1 MVLIKDSY
9 TGFSG
14 QKGFG
19 GSDSSVANLSNIQKN
34 FINQVDAKREAGMG
48 ISAGEEKKY
57 KKFKEKQNQNISSAT
72 TTDTSGVTRP
82 TEVASLQGT
91 INFIK
96 NPKAFLQKQVDKG
109 LDSMTESGK
118 TMFGTD
124 IGGSAVGEDGLG
136 RFGSKDDLQSS
147 IRTGDQFSPVVSDTD
162 MSPSLGATE
171 GSLLASA
178 NIGTDDGFNQFI
190 QKDFGIT
197 TDSSTYKSFPGNIK
211 FDLKNQYEDSLK
223 FKEGT
228 QINQAPV
235 KEKTIGERVADFTGN
250 VVNTLT
256 GTQSA
261 VAQTKETGKGL
272 FGGSVPEGTYSQF
285 SPTTKSQYQ
294 TNREENRPFSSKNLD
309 ASKTPFGSVNLRAS
323 EKPTTVKTESNVGGT
338 VVTPADT
345 SALNV
350 KSFANRGKVDTGD
363 TSFSAYVRAGGE
375 GQERGVTTPKSTGAP
390 RQTVASLPS
399 NYKSTEAEAFRKAAA
414 FKEAQGIAKRN
425 PNVSV
430 GVDSKGQPKA
440 TAANNSGVARAQAAA
455 VNRKISGKSISQTKA
470 ANQAS
475 MRQRASERNKAFQA
489 AKKAGTLSKSARTAA
504 GQRARNKAAAKA
516 RAKAAAKARNKAK
529 NRNRRG
535 GAGRRSGGRRRRC
548 DIFLKH
554 NISPL
559 TNMNLIRDDLAEVAY
574 FVKEIQ
580 K

>member
-1 MVLIKDSY
+1 VIARIEGTGIKTPSKKASRMA
-9 TGFSG
+9 GEKKVASSFSG
-14 QKGFG
+14 G
-19 GSDSSVANLSNIQKN
+19 GSGGNY
-34 FINQVDAKREAGMG
+34 VDAGDARGFVSIDQATKMLANPDRFKMRPSEVRYLRE
-48 ISAGEEKKY
+48 
-57 KKFKEKQNQNISSAT
+57 
-72 TTDTSGVTRP
+72 
-82 TEVASLQGT
+82 
-91 INFIK
+91 
-96 NPKAFLQKQVDKG
+96 
-109 LDSMTESGK
+109 SMPI
-118 TMFGTD
+118 D
-124 IGGSAVGEDGLG
+124 RVQAP
-136 RFGSKDDLQSS
+136 SS
-147 IRTGDQFSPVVSDTD
+147 IRSGDQFSPIVSDTD
-162 MSPSLGATE
+162 MSPSLGASE

-178 NIGTDDGFNQFI
+178 DIGTDDGFNQFI

-211 FDLKNQYEDSLK
+211 FDLKNQYQDSLK

-285 SPTTKSQYQ
+285 SPTSKPQYQ
-294 TNREENRPFSSKNLD
+294 VNREENRPFSSKNLD

-350 KSFANRGKVDTGD
+350 KSFSNRGKVDTGD
-363 TSFSAYVRAGGE
+363 TSFSSYVRGGGE
-375 GQERGVTTPKSTGAP
+375 GQERGITTPQSTGAP

-399 NYKSTEAEAFRKAAA
+399 NYKQTEAESFRKAAA

-440 TAANNSGVARAQAAA
+440 TATNNTGVARAQAMA
-455 VNRKISGKSISQTKA
+455 VNRKLSGTKPKSGKERAQDAAKA
-470 ANQAS
+470 
-475 MRQRASERNKAFQA
+475 R
-489 AKKAGTLSKSARTAA
+489 KKAGPNRKMSDGQQTRSQAGASARTAQ
-504 GQRARNKAAAKA
+504 GNRARVRSNARKRAQAAAK
-516 RAKAAAKARNKAK
+516 
-529 NRNRRG
+529 
-535 GAGRRSGGRRRRC
+535 RRR
-548 DIFLKH
+548 KKK
-554 NISPL
+554 S
-559 TNMNLIRDDLAEVAY
+559 
-574 FVKEIQ
+574 K
-580 K
+580 KK

>member
-1 MVLIKDSY
+1 MATIEGTGIKTPSKKSQRLAADYNNFVDPMDKVLRDLDSAIQRTSGQESTGGVKETGRGMADTFNPAKDFQVRSNY
-9 TGFSG
+9 FSPGGGAYDSRNNIETASAGSDFSG
-14 QKGFG
+14 L
-19 GSDSSVANLSNIQKN
+19 VA
-34 FINQVDAKREAGMG
+34 
-48 ISAGEEKKY
+48 
-57 KKFKEKQNQNISSAT
+57 
-72 TTDTSGVTRP
+72 
-82 TEVASLQGT
+82 
-91 INFIK
+91 
-96 NPKAFLQKQVDKG
+96 
-109 LDSMTESGK
+109 K
-118 TMFGTD
+118 T
-124 IGGSAVGEDGLG
+124 
-136 RFGSKDDLQSS
+136 
-147 IRTGDQFSPVVSDTD
+147 
-162 MSPSLGATE
+162 
-171 GSLLASA
+171 
-178 NIGTDDGFNQFI
+178 NTDDGYNQFI
-190 QKDFGIT
+190 EKDFGVGT
-197 TDSSTYKSFPGNIK
+197 ESSTYKSFPNFIKQDLREQYNDSIK
-211 FDLKNQYEDSLK
+211 FR
-223 FKEGT
+223 EGT

-261 VAQTKETGKGL
+261 VAQTKEAGKGL

-285 SPTTKSQYQ
+285 SPTSKPQYQ

-350 KSFANRGKVDTGD
+350 KNFSNRGKVDTGD

-375 GQERGVTTPKSTGAP
+375 GQERGVTTPGSTGAP

-414 FKEAQGIAKRN
+414 FKEAQAIAKRN

-440 TAANNSGVARAQAAA
+440 TAANDSGVARAQAAA
-455 VNRKISGKSISQTKA
+455 VNRKLSGRSISQTKA

-529 NRNRRG
+529 NRGRRG